1 MQSFTSHNVVIV
13 PVISKNYLIILSV
26 YLTFLF
32 VSISAMQIV
41 QHTSPNSGDIP
52 LHAGSGKSPLS
63 SGCLPYA
70 AGYAATG
77 CATRIPLAISDLGIF
92 RVVKMPTLKMVNSL
106 LLSDLLVACPL
117 NSRCSRQQGCPC
129 GDLPTSALEG
139 GAHDSGRA
147 WSSQGLLV
155 AGYTSAVQHATSC
168 KKEFILEN
176 PSQIF
181 TNLFFKSLLK
191 KEFAA

>member
-129 GDLPTSALEG
+129 GDLPPSALEG
-139 GAHDSGRA
+139 GAGPHRGFLLPVTRLL
-147 WSSQGLLV
+147 SSTLRLV
-155 AGYTSAVQHATSC
+155 
-168 KKEFILEN
+168 KR
-176 PSQIF
+176 
-181 TNLFFKSLLK
+181 NLFSKIHHKSLPTYFLK
-191 KEFAA
+191 AY